1 MLRGGLVDLDEFDL
15 FRDRPLD
22 FDLCLISS
30 LDSSLRISVAEY
42 LSKDIGDGHL
52 ADICLFLDLA
62 LDFDFVRSIDLD
74 LDSRAD
80 IKFRFLEDTGVCLRP
95 LVREECSSD
104 GDLDI
109 RLFLDLALDFGL
121 RCSCV
126 DLFTDLDSD
135 RSSLSSIGVFTFCN
149 VLGQWPILGSDF
161 LSPVDL
167 DSE

>member
-52 ADICLFLDLA
+52 DICIFLDLA
-62 LDFDFVRSIDLD
+62 LDFDFVRSVDLD

-80 IKFRFLEDTGVCLRP
+80 IEFRFLVDAGVCLRP

-109 RLFLDLALDFGL
+109 CLFLDLALDFGL